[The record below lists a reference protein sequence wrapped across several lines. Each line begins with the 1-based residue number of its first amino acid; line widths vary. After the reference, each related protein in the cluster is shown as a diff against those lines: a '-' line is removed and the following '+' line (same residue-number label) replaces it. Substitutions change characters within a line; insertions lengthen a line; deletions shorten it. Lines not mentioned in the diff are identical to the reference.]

1 MNADDQIYKSFL
13 RISLSFRDAQIRHP
27 AFMVNFDQT
36 QVVYHLGG
44 GLTFDERG
52 TKQVSVLNHEEKR
65 AFTLTVGISGNG
77 DLLPFHSTFK
87 GKSNQSLPKK
97 TAAKYDEA
105 KEIGFIFSYS
115 KTDTYWATAEIVK
128 LYISEI
134 VVPYWNKKK
143 EELGCLSTQECI
155 LQIDV
160 WAVHRSQEIRDWL
173 HRTYPWII
181 IEYVPGGCTGI
192 FQGCDV
198 GIQRVLKLSIKRSQ
212 HQDIVIELL
221 DQLDNGVEPDETR
234 LDTTLGTLRDRCV
247 DWLVTAYKYVNKPE
261 IVKKVSVC
269 ARCQWH

>member
-1 MNADDQIYKSFL
+1 MTSA
-13 RISLSFRDAQIRHP
+13 
-27 AFMVNFDQT
+27 
-36 QVVYHLGG
+36 
-44 GLTFDERG
+44 G

-160 WAVHRSQEIRDWL
+160 WAVHRSRRSAIGYTERTRGLSSSTFQAAALESSRDVMSES
-173 HRTYPWII
+173 RGFSSSQSS
-181 IEYVPGGCTGI
+181 V
-192 FQGCDV
+192 
-198 GIQRVLKLSIKRSQ
+198 RSIKILSSNYW
-212 HQDIVIELL
+212 INL
-221 DQLDNGVEPDETR
+221 
-234 LDTTLGTLRDRCV
+234 TTGLNRMKQGWIQPLGLF
-247 DWLVTAYKYVNKPE
+247 E
-261 IVKKVSVC
+261 IAVWIGWSRPTSMLINLKS
-269 ARCQWH
+269 